1 MNKKRQTKWLVYQY
15 STKTYRWECIDEVY
29 FTNDCTPEY
38 VRNSLVN
45 HDGYSYS
52 IKVVQA

>member
-1 MNKKRQTKWLVYQY
+1 MNKRMNKWLVYQY
-15 STKTYRWECIDEVY
+15 SMKSYRWECIDEVY
-29 FTNDCTPEY
+29 FMPDCTADY

-52 IKVVQA
+52 IKVVLA